1 MGSLEPD
8 YLTIPGQLFACISF
22 VGPDQPQK
30 NDLLGMKIRGC
41 FPTRDEAS
49 SHAKRL
55 QKEDGLCDIYVVDM
69 YKWLLIPPNRDQIDN
84 VHYAN
89 DKLEEIM
96 VKYRENQSQAAAM
109 FEKRKR
115 DMMAKP
121 LEGPYPYADPSDEN
135 SVYYNRPDVPPIP
148 HPADIFDKLKLE
160 FPEKDEEVL
169 RRMAAAEV
177 SLEIAKRKKEDEER
191 RVAGAENPELQSQVT
206 KDGDPVVPINEVS
219 PNPAFKF

>member
-8 YLTIPGQLFACISF
+8 YLTIPGQLFACLSF

-41 FPTRDEAS
+41 FPTRDEAA

-55 QKEDGLCDIYVVDM
+55 QKEDGLVDIYVVDM
-69 YKWLLIPPNRDQIDN
+69 YKWLLIPPTREAIDN

-96 VKYRENQSQAAAM
+96 VKYRENQSQAASM

-115 DMMAKP
+115 DMMVKP
-121 LEGPYPYADPSDEN
+121 VDGPYPYADPADEN

-148 HPADIFDKLKLE
+148 HPAEIFDRLKEE
-160 FPEKDEEVL
+160 FPDKDEEVL

-177 SLEIAKRKKEDEER
+177 SLEIAKRKKEDDER
-191 RVAGAENPELQSQVT
+191 RALADANPDLQSKVT
-206 KDGDPVVPINEVS
+206 KDGDPAIPLNEIATPPI
-219 PNPAFKF
+219 KF